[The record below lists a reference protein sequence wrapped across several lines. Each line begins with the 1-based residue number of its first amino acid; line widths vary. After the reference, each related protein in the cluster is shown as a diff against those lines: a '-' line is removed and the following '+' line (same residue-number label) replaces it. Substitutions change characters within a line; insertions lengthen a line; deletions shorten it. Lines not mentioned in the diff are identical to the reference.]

1 MKKNVW
7 IGFQSPDP
15 DRQEWWFDV
24 GQGTVFD
31 GEWKEFTQ
39 IIVKENEI
47 LELVSNQGAVSL
59 KIGGQNLGQIFKLDW
74 GNPT

>member
-1 MKKNVW
+1 M
-7 IGFQSPDP
+7 
-15 DRQEWWFDV
+15 

-59 KIGGQNLGQIFKLDW
+59 KIGGQNLGSIF
-74 GNPT
+74 